1 MRGVF
6 EEFVGRRR
14 PRGQPNKR
22 RWTDD
27 IEWPLYCFQIDI
39 FVWLH
44 VTDIYIYIYLL
55 LVAMATP
62 ETSKEKTG
70 VYIVY
75 TPASR
80 VINLPGALGSY
91 FQPIHFMSKVSQAL
105 RDPSSQKGQVKS
117 NTLTCAARHNG
128 CVPNQIAGKV

>member
-1 MRGVF
+1 MLR
-6 EEFVGRRR
+6 
-14 PRGQPNKR
+14 
-22 RWTDD
+22 
-27 IEWPLYCFQIDI
+27 
-39 FVWLH
+39 
-44 VTDIYIYIYLL
+44 IYIYIYLL
-55 LVAMATP
+55 LVAIVTP

-80 VINLPGALGSY
+80 VINLPALGSY
-91 FQPIHFMSKVSQAL
+91 FQPIRFMSKVSQAS
-105 RDPSSQKGQVKS
+105 RDPSSRKGQVKS